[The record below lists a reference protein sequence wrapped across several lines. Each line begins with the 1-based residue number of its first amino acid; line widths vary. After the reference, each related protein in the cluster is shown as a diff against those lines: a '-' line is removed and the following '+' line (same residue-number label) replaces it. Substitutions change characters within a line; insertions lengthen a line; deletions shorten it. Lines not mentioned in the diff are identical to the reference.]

1 MRKFISLLFIF
12 FGPTAYGGE
21 CPENPFDLE
30 KNWDIRNQV
39 FVAQVMKGTYAP
51 ENSIETFSYEL
62 RVTAKLKGEIADNFM
77 LYGDSNSLSL
87 ELSGEYIFFMDD
99 KMMSLCTL
107 VFPFSFSWA
116 ERNDIREAVYV
127 RKVIKLSGYQ
137 P

>member
-1 MRKFISLLFIF
+1 MFSV
-12 FGPTAYGGE
+12 PTAYCWE

-30 KNWDIRNQV
+30 ENWDIRNQV

-51 ENSIETFSYEL
+51 ENPIETFSYEL
-62 RVTAKLKGEIADNFM
+62 RITAKLKGEVADNLM
-77 LYGDSNSLSL
+77 LYGDSSSRSL
-87 ELSGEYIFFMDD
+87 ELSGEYIFFMDN

-116 ERNDIREAVYV
+116 ERNDIREAEYV